1 MPDPLF
7 DPAFLKKLEMLTL
20 VARQLFRGDTRGD
33 RRSTVHGASVEFA
46 DFRPYVQ
53 GDDFR
58 RIDWNAYAKFES
70 LMLRLFIEEQELSVH
85 VLLDCS
91 ASMNYGGETALTGRP
106 SGGFSA
112 DAPALTEKS
121 PANKF
126 NYARRLAAA
135 LAYIALANTDKV
147 TFTTLAVDSDND
159 TFLGPPSGTMRG
171 KPGILRLMDQL
182 QSLKPKG
189 TTDLNAS
196 LSRFA
201 LRTSRAGLI
210 ILISDLLSET
220 GYEEG
225 VKRLRYGKH
234 DVVLAH
240 TLSPHELRPE
250 LMGDVRLV
258 DLETNAGVDISA
270 NRHVMTAYAKRL
282 NAFISGI
289 QSFAHKHGCSYV
301 LANTAT
307 PFEDLVLKQFR
318 SLGLAR

>member
-1 MPDPLF
+1 MAAQLF

-20 VARQLFRGDTRGD
+20 AARQLFRGDTRGE

-70 LMLRLFIEEQELSVH
+70 LMLRLFVEEQELSVH
-85 VLLDCS
+85 ILLDCS
-91 ASMNYGGETALTGRP
+91 RSMDFGGAAGGNGGASGIQGN
-106 SGGFSA
+106 SS
-112 DAPALTEKS
+112 DA
-121 PANKF
+121 ANKF

-147 TFTTLAVDSDND
+147 SFTPLAIDADND
-159 TFLGPPSGTMRG
+159 TFLGAPSGSMRG
-171 KPGILRLMDQL
+171 KSGILRLLDRL
-182 QSLKPKG
+182 TTLKAAG

-201 LRTSRAGLI
+201 MRTSRAGLVI
-210 ILISDLLSET
+210 IISDFLSDN

-234 DVVLAH
+234 DVVLAQ
-240 TLSPHELRPE
+240 TLAPQEFNPE
-250 LMGDVRLV
+250 LLGDVRLV
-258 DLETNAGVDISA
+258 DMETDVGIDISA
-270 NRHVMTAYAKRL
+270 NRSVLQAYAKRL
-282 NAFISGI
+282 NAFIAEL
-289 QSFAHKHGCSYV
+289 QSFAHKHGCSYL
-301 LANTAT
+301 LANTGSN
-307 PFEDLVLKQFR
+307 FEDLVLKQFR
-318 SLGLAR
+318 TLGLAR